1 MEKKT
6 KKLELN
12 IQVDE
17 QKISLKIEPELTLSN
32 FRKQFPQY
40 IKINDFLLCKG
51 KKLNNEND
59 KIFNLITKND
69 ILEIK
74 KVKNLKKSNSSRN
87 LLQENELFNRSILIN
102 PDYIEKKNYKLFL
115 HPEIKFSEKE
125 KNLCHTILLIGET
138 GSGKTTFINFLVNAI
153 FKIEF
158 SDDKRLILIN
168 EKTNKSESES
178 QTSDVNEYNIKTKD
192 YPPLKI
198 VDTPGFSDTKGIYA
212 DFENTK
218 KIINYL
224 IYKCKKLNA
233 ICFVIKKGD
242 FRNTPTRKYIF
253 NSIID
258 LFTYEII
265 TKIIFIITNDDPN
278 CQNDNQIIKSISEE
292 LAQINKNLTKINYF
306 RFSNT
311 KELLKKKNNKL
322 KNQWDYSMKNYQN
335 FLKKIYD
342 MEPLNLYKTKEYL
355 FIKQKID
362 IFSKSYVSQQKIL
375 NDKEERQKNIEKQI
389 DEEKS
394 KKEEY
399 KDYQINE
406 KTKSQRLKKLKDGE
420 YVDFCIKCKKVC
432 HDNCNIENNNEKYKC
447 PNFKINGL
455 CEKCNHSWEDH
466 KNTQTIVVEEEKTI
480 EFTLEDVKK
489 KCEECE
495 KKIEE
500 YENEK
505 KKIEEDIDNLKD
517 NLKEIKEQIYYSIKY
532 AQKIR
537 INKKTSKSYIDYLDE
552 RIKTFQNTKPQ
563 NWSEMV
569 KKYIENKDRIELI
582 KKIENEIED
591 EEKGNKKKSN
601 YLKKSYQYIKRKLL
615 RVKNINNNINEII
628 DNNEIIS
635 NLLNLEFT
643 EEEKEI
649 SKTLFFFSL
658 NKNMKEIIIY
668 NIISSLVKIS
678 DFENDL
684 LFQNEK
690 LYVRGYK
697 IEEYFQIFFPNIVN
711 DGNLSKVCFK
721 IFEKIKDFS
730 NKLTYICII
739 FEKNN
744 NDFFEKFLDQFE
756 KLDLLDLNEHILFL
770 TFDNYKFNN
779 EKDFLEKKIFY
790 LMLGTYSKQ
799 KILKEYKNIDKDN
812 KISYYSIIPEMLNKI
827 SKKEN
832 IDSKDLF
839 VQIMRR
845 ISILNTHKNDFIK

>member
-12 IQVDE
+12 IKVDE
-17 QKISLKIEPELTLSN
+17 QKFSLKIEPELTLFN

-40 IKINDFLLCKG
+40 INNDDFLIYKG
-51 KKLNNEND
+51 KKMDNENE

-74 KVKNLKKSNSSRN
+74 KIRKIKKSNSTIT
-87 LLQENELFNRSILIN
+87 LLQENELFNGGILIN
-102 PDYIEKKNYKLFL
+102 PDYIDKKNYKLFL
-115 HPEIKFSEKE
+115 LSEITFLPKE
-125 KNLCHTILLIGET
+125 QNSCSTILLIGET
-138 GSGKTTFINFLVNAI
+138 GSGKTTFINFLVNAM
-153 FKIEF
+153 FKIKY

-168 EKTNKSESES
+168 EKTDKSESES
-178 QTSDVNEYNIKTKD
+178 QTTDVNEYNIKSKD

-198 VDTPGFSDTKGIYA
+198 IDTPGFSDTKGIHA

-265 TKIIFIITNDDPN
+265 TKIIFVITNDDPS
-278 CQNDNQIIKSISEE
+278 CKNDNQIINSISQEFGK
-292 LAQINKNLTKINYF
+292 INKNLTKINCF
-306 RFSNT
+306 RFSNS
-311 KELLKKKNNKL
+311 KELLKKKKNKL
-322 KNQWDYSMKNYQN
+322 VNQWNYSMMNYQN
-335 FLKKIYD
+335 FFEKIYV

-355 FIKQKID
+355 FIKQKIN
-362 IFSKSYVSQQKIL
+362 IFSKSYISQQKIL
-375 NDKEERQKNIEKQI
+375 IKKEERQKNIENQI
-389 DEEKS
+389 NQEKN

-399 KDYQINE
+399 NDYQINE
-406 KTKSQRLKKLKDGE
+406 TTKSQKLKKLKDGE
-420 YVDFCIKCKKVC
+420 YVDFCEKCKKVC
-432 HDNCNIENNNEKYKC
+432 HDNCKIKNNNEKYKC
-447 PNFKINGL
+447 PNFENDLCKI
-455 CEKCNHSWEDH
+455 CKHSWEDH
-466 KNTQTIVVEEEKTI
+466 KNISTIVVEEEKTI

-495 KKIEE
+495 KKIEK
-500 YENEK
+500 YENEN

-517 NLKEIKEQIYYSIKY
+517 NLKEINEQLYYSIKY
-532 AQKIR
+532 VQRIR
-537 INKKTSKSYIDYLDE
+537 INKKTSESYIDYLDE
-552 RIKTFQNTKPQ
+552 RIKSYQNIKPQ

-569 KKYIENKDRIELI
+569 KKYIENKERIELI
-582 KKIENEIED
+582 KKIENDIEE
-591 EEKGNKKKSN
+591 EEKENKKNSN
-601 YLKKSYQYIKRKLL
+601 YLTKSYHQFIKRKIIKM
-615 RVKNINNNINEII
+615 KNIDNNNN
-628 DNNEIIS
+628 NNEIIS

-643 EEEKEI
+643 EEEKEL

-658 NKNMKEIIIY
+658 NKNMKEIIIH

-678 DFENDL
+678 DFENDF
-684 LFQNEK
+684 LFKKEK

-697 IEEYFQIFFPNIVN
+697 TEEYFQIFFPAIEN
-711 DGNLSKVCFK
+711 DGNISKICFK

-730 NKLTYICII
+730 NQLTYICII
-739 FEKNN
+739 LEKNN
-744 NDFFEKFLDQFE
+744 EDFFVKFLEQLE
-756 KLDLLDLNEHILFL
+756 KLDLLDLNDHILFL
-770 TFDNYKFNN
+770 TFDNYKFDN
-779 EKDFLEKKIFY
+779 EKDFLEKKIYY
-790 LMLGTYSKQ
+790 LIKGTYSKQ
-799 KILKEYKNIDKDN
+799 KILNEYKNIKKDN

-832 IDSKDLF
+832 IDSKVLF
-839 VQIMRR
+839 NQIMRR
-845 ISILNTHKNDFIK
+845 ISILNISQK